1 MRAVEVGGPDPEC
14 GLPAETLE
22 AIYRMLAIA
31 KRDARFNIPNE
42 ESAVRVER
50 IVAELL
56 SYPDAAWREKRA
68 ELEAAIQTVDDESMA
83 AVLNAF
89 VERVFSCDAHEFEG
103 RVTPSDK

>member
-1 MRAVEVGGPDPEC
+1 MNTRWERSERHLFVVVRLHMRAVEVGGPDPEC

-50 IVAELL
+50 LL
-56 SYPDAAWREKRA
+56 AQRERGFATASQKAR
-68 ELEAAIQTVDDESMA
+68 LEV
-83 AVLNAF
+83 
-89 VERVFSCDAHEFEG
+89 
-103 RVTPSDK
+103 